1 MKDWENSSTA
11 MQKRPYG
18 STWFSQ
24 AASAE
29 HFWRMYQIIYS
40 NCGYVYMLL

>member
-1 MKDWENSSTA
+1 MKDSENSSIA
-11 MQKRPYG
+11 VQNRPYG
-18 STWFSQ
+18 SMWFSK
-24 AASAE
+24 AASAP